1 MAVGAIEAGDSRDSA
16 IRTAL
21 VRLVLV
27 TFVPVAFVPVTLV
40 IVAVMVVMP
49 EHRQPE
55 DPGPVRPAA
64 GMRITGVANLLATLA
79 RRPVRRARRHRE
91 RENRLGGDHEAGGD
105 AAKRG
110 HGDGSEGWSR

>member
-16 IRTAL
+16 IRTAP
-21 VRLVLV
+21 VRLVPVTFVLV
-27 TFVPVAFVPVTLV
+27 TFVPVA
-40 IVAVMVVMP
+40 VMVVMP
-49 EHRQPE
+49 ENRNPE
-55 DPGPVRPAA
+55 DPGPVRTAA